1 MHRAL
6 FQSFLSLYVCVY
18 VCTLMCMD
26 PYVCVYII
34 YTVCDNMVIFYK
46 YIYTQIFFVEVS
58 GPPCCSSVFL
68 AFWTLLII
76 LN

>member
-1 MHRAL
+1 
-6 FQSFLSLYVCVY
+6 
-18 VCTLMCMD
+18 
-26 PYVCVYII
+26 
-34 YTVCDNMVIFYK
+34 MVIFYK
-46 YIYTQIFFVEVS
+46 YIYTQILFVEVS